1 MSRETVR
8 STSPRLFL
16 LPLSTLLSHPGKPLS
31 SLKALLA
38 AHPDLETGTC
48 CRLVDTSCNNTL
60 KTTASG
66 DWIHTRAGAP
76 EMTPHLQKRPRVGHQ
91 KQFKKEHPF
100 TKQISRDGRLKEV
113 LLSWCFCLS
122 TRKASVGRGRSKSQ
136 PDTTSQLSERRLGK
150 TGTENQSGIGPG
162 GKGPIRWSSGEG
174 KVQEPL
180 W

>member
-66 DWIHTRAGAP
+66 HWVLTSAGAL
-76 EMTPHLQKRPRVGHQ
+76 EMTPHLQKRPRAGHQ
-91 KQFKKEHPF
+91 EQNRHSQSKF
-100 TKQISRDGRLKEV
+100 KEV
-113 LLSWCFCLS
+113 NSRQNVLLRWQFCLS
-122 TRKASVGRGRSKSQ
+122 TRKAIIRERQMDISTKYH
-136 PDTTSQLSERRLGK
+136 SEREGEDETSKEEPCRL
-150 TGTENQSGIGPG
+150 
-162 GKGPIRWSSGEG
+162 
-174 KVQEPL
+174 
-180 W
+180 